1 MQWNMCGI
9 KTKRDIFQQ
18 LDGLAEGQRSRQKRK
33 LVWKQIQQAEV
44 KRPSGQ
50 SYAVTK
56 QPGDSSKEPHHG
68 RFPRLCE
75 GIYTLVCA
83 CVGVHAGKPVCVCE
97 MMMNVWFLSM
107 PSKLVTAQQ
116 VTELH
121 CICSFFFFFFS
132 SWCTFY
138 LFSNYV
144 FIFYGVHRVLTVANT
159 HRRVL
164 TSA

>member
-1 MQWNMCGI
+1 M
-9 KTKRDIFQQ
+9 
-18 LDGLAEGQRSRQKRK
+18 
-33 LVWKQIQQAEV
+33 
-44 KRPSGQ
+44 
-50 SYAVTK
+50 
-56 QPGDSSKEPHHG
+56 GDS
-68 RFPRLCE
+68 
-75 GIYTLVCA
+75 LVCVRAFTHLCVRVWA
-83 CVGVHAGKPVCVCE
+83 CTLESLCVCV

-121 CICSFFFFFFS
+121 RICSFFFFFFS